1 MDPGAML
8 DAVSA
13 AVVLADGE
21 GRVIRMNS
29 YAHKV
34 FRGRPALLTEVGLEL
49 VAGEQTVRRMDAST
63 VTASVA
69 VTSIDEGLRVL
80 TVAEWHGH
88 HEYARLDLN
97 AFGVGTWDWHIPS
110 GDLHFDRRWLE
121 MLGYAQGELEY
132 DLEAWERLVHPDDR
146 QRVDEALRA
155 HLAGRSDTY
164 RCEYRCRHHD
174 GHYVWVLDTGTVIE
188 RDPGGR
194 ALRASGIHLD
204 VSDRKRQEAERE
216 GLIAELERTQ
226 ARLNDLAR
234 IDELTGLGNRR
245 VLREAMDRAWLGVVS
260 RGSSVAVLVI
270 DLDGFKSHN
279 DLHGHIHADAVLRSV
294 AMAMSSVVRSRD
306 TLVRF
311 GGDEFVAVLPDAD
324 PEVAMAAAERLRRAI
339 RHHCDVTASV
349 GVAVGVP
356 GCGIHD
362 PDMLF
367 AAADKALY
375 AAKAAGR
382 DRAVAWRDGHT
393 RLLARG

>member
-1 MDPGAML
+1 ML

-34 FRGRPALLTEVGLEL
+34 FRGRPALLTEVGLEP

-69 VTSIDEGLRVL
+69 VTCIDEGLRVL

-174 GHYVWVLDTGTVIE
+174 GPGTTC
-188 RDPGGR
+188 G
-194 ALRASGIHLD
+194 S
-204 VSDRKRQEAERE
+204 S
-216 GLIAELERTQ
+216 TQ
-226 ARLNDLAR
+226 AP
-234 IDELTGLGNRR
+234 
-245 VLREAMDRAWLGVVS
+245 
-260 RGSSVAVLVI
+260 SSSA
-270 DLDGFKSHN
+270 
-279 DLHGHIHADAVLRSV
+279 
-294 AMAMSSVVRSRD
+294 
-306 TLVRF
+306 T
-311 GGDEFVAVLPDAD
+311 P
-324 PEVAMAAAERLRRAI
+324 
-339 RHHCDVTASV
+339 
-349 GVAVGVP
+349 
-356 GCGIHD
+356 
-362 PDMLF
+362 
-367 AAADKALY
+367 
-375 AAKAAGR
+375 AAGLCGPAGSTSMSATVSGRRQNVR
-382 DRAVAWRDGHT
+382 D
-393 RLLARG
+393 